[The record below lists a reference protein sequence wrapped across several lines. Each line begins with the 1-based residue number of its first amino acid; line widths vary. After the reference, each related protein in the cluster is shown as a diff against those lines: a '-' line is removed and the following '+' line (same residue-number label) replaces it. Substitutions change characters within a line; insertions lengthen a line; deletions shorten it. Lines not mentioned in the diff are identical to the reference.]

1 MSLQNNRSG
10 VDRRR
15 EHASIDTDRRRGS
28 ERRTLLKDPDKTIGR
43 LRLAPF
49 FAGLSS
55 DQLGKLLP
63 LCTKK
68 NFEKDDCIYHIGE
81 ESTELLMVISGKVKI
96 RFADGG
102 ESPAITPSG
111 VMGDMG
117 LFTGKPRAAS
127 VIAVSGTSVLSFH
140 KNELFGLFNDD
151 MEICR
156 VIQSNVIRYLYDKLY
171 NGILTE
177 EESRGA
183 RLLDII

>member
-10 VDRRR
+10 EDRRR
-15 EHASIDTDRRRGS
+15 GKASVGTDRRLGS

-43 LRLAPF
+43 LRLVPL

-81 ESTELLMVISGKVKI
+81 ESTELFVVISGKVKI
-96 RFADGG
+96 RFANGG
-102 ESPAITPSG
+102 DSPAIIPSG

-127 VIAVSGTSVLSFH
+127 VIAVTGASVLSFH
-140 KNELFGLFNDD
+140 KNELFGLFSADI
-151 MEICR
+151 EICKI
-156 VIQSNVIRYLYDKLY
+156 IQSNIIRYLYDKLHCD
-171 NGILTE
+171 IMTE